1 MRVRHA
7 IILTGSALLVLTG
20 NRVDADVRLENFMP
34 ESAVKRQ
41 SSVGKSPSKTHRSKG
56 KCGQKMKP
64 RQIQADVI
72 PQKTVISKKQSP
84 AENGSAMGCG
94 RRLQQAGNRSW
105 QFVKRQAAAVK
116 LAADRAV
123 KNIRK
128 WAGQCEGEF

>member
-1 MRVRHA
+1 MRHA

-34 ESAVKRQ
+34 ASTVKRQ
-41 SSVGKSPSKTHRSKG
+41 ESTGKPPAKTYRSKG
-56 KCGQKMKP
+56 KCRQKKKP
-64 RQIQADVI
+64 RQVQADVI
-72 PQKTVISKKQSP
+72 PQKTVVSKKQAP
-84 AENGSAMGCG
+84 AENGPAMGCG

-105 QFVKRQAAAVK
+105 QFVQRQAASAK

-128 WAGQCEGEF
+128 WAGQCKGEF